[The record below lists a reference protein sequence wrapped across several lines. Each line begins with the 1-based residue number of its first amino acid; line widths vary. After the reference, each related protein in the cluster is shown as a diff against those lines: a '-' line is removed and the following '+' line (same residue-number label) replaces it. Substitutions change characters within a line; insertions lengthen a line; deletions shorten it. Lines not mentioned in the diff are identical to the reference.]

1 MHDQEGERPKEDH
14 HQSQTPESPP
24 QQNHTP
30 FDTNRPNPILSTI
43 ASPLSHLHTPKIQ
56 RFVHIVCLIT
66 INTTTPT
73 HQPQQNTQQRPTIDT
88 HTHLPTIN
96 NRTNQTNTS
105 SKHKRSKHSTYKA
118 NNRRRLTPS
127 GNIDHKHCLP
137 STRPTRGCQSYR
149 KQHNNNNN
157 NNNICDRKIQYDDHH
172 NDDDDDSIGGTRVAS
187 DTDKT
192 SYTII
197 HCNTTDV
204 VVITILAAIKQ
215 KYYSSIQSV
224 FQLNVGPYQDYS
236 IGNTLRKYSS
246 SADALPFNPYHSQ
259 NGI

>member
-56 RFVHIVCLIT
+56 RFVHIICLIT

-137 STRPTRGCQSYR
+137 STRPTRGCQSYLQQR
-149 KQHNNNNN
+149 YSRQEKSSTMTTTMLTIRFEGHMWQV
-157 NNNICDRKIQYDDHH
+157 IR
-172 NDDDDDSIGGTRVAS
+172 TR
-187 DTDKT
+187 
-192 SYTII
+192 
-197 HCNTTDV
+197 
-204 VVITILAAIKQ
+204 
-215 KYYSSIQSV
+215 
-224 FQLNVGPYQDYS
+224 
-236 IGNTLRKYSS
+236 
-246 SADALPFNPYHSQ
+246 LPT
-259 NGI
+259 

>member
-1 MHDQEGERPKEDH
+1 MNRSSPVQSNPPLH
-14 HQSQTPESPP
+14 H
-24 QQNHTP
+24 
-30 FDTNRPNPILSTI
+30 
-43 ASPLSHLHTPKIQ
+43 HLLTYTHTPKIL

-66 INTTTPT
+66 INTTTPARQ
-73 HQPQQNTQQRPTIDT
+73 HQHDTKQRSTIDT
-88 HTHLPTIN
+88 HSLFQPIN
-96 NRTNQTNTS
+96 NRKKNQTNTS
-105 SKHKRSKHSTYKA
+105 SKQKRSKHSTYKA

-172 NDDDDDSIGGTRVAS
+172 NDDDDDDSIRGTRVAS

-215 KYYSSIQSV
+215 KYYSSIRSI
-224 FQLNVGPYQDYS
+224 FQHNVGPYRDYS

-259 NGI
+259 NGT